1 MLTVGLTGGIG
12 SGKSTAA
19 EQFAQ
24 LGVPII
30 DADVIAREVVEP
42 GTPALEQIVAAFGE
56 KILDSKGRLD
66 RGALRNL
73 VFSQQ
78 QFKSQL
84 EDIVHPRIHAQ
95 ILARLKGLTT
105 PYCIVVIPLLAE
117 SQRTYPLDRVLVIDV
132 PEAVQLERTVARD
145 RQPSHKI
152 DRIIQSQASRE
163 ARLQL
168 ADDII
173 ENTGDPAQLVEKV
186 CQLHEKYTKLA
197 QLAN

>member
-12 SGKSTAA
+12 SGKSTAT

-78 QFKSQL
+78 EFKSQL

-95 ILARLKGLTT
+95 ILARLEELTT

-117 SQRTYPLDRVLVIDV
+117 SKRTYPLDRILVIDV
-132 PEAVQLERTVARD
+132 PAAVQLERTVARD
-145 RQPSHKI
+145 RQPAHKI
-152 DRIIQSQASRE
+152 DQIIQSQASRE

-173 ENTGDPAQLVEKV
+173 ENTGDPSELVEKV
-186 CQLHEKYTKLA
+186 CQLHEKYTRLA